1 MKSNLLKCVLFTIL
15 AISLTL
21 CTKTSD
27 SNSIEG
33 KIKVY
38 VCSRGCYQYLISIPS
53 ASNDTLFYPVNLSD
67 EYKNT
72 NMDGVKINITFDVL
86 SSTTQIFYPSPTDA
100 PLPLFQVKNINITRI
115 KNSN

>member
-1 MKSNLLKCVLFTIL
+1 MKPNLLKSVLFAVF

-27 SNSIEG
+27 TNSKEG
-33 KIKVY
+33 KIRIY

-53 ASNDTLFYPVNLSD
+53 ASNDTLFYPINLSD

-72 NMDGVKINITFDVL
+72 NIDGAKIKLTYDVL
-86 SSTTQIFYPSPTDA
+86 SSTTQIYYPSPNDV
-100 PLPLFQVKNINITRI
+100 PVPLFQVKNISITNI
-115 KNSN
+115 KNSK

>member
-1 MKSNLLKCVLFTIL
+1 MKTNLLKCVLFTIL

-53 ASNDTLFYPVNLSD
+53 TSSDTIFYPINLSD
-67 EYKNT
+67 EYKNA
-72 NMDGVKINITFDVL
+72 NMDGVKIKITFDFL
-86 SSTTQIFYPSPTDA
+86 NSTTQIYAPSATDA
-100 PLPLFQVKNINITRI
+100 PIPLIEVKNINIKSI
-115 KNSN
+115 KKSK